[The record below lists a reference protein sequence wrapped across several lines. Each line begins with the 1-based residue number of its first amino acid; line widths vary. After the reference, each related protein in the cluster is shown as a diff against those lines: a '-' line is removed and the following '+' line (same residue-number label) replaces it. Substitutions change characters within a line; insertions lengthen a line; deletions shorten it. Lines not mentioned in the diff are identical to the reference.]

1 MKVEKREVGKSAS
14 RRLRSVGKVPAI
26 LYGEKI
32 EPLPLVVNVR
42 DLVFLFRKSMGGSI
56 IVKLEIEGE
65 KRGHTVLIK
74 EIQRHPARRSYV
86 HIDFQKIAMDEK
98 IHASVPLKIVGE
110 APGVKEGGV
119 LQHVLWEVEVEAL
132 PKDLPDHIEVD
143 VGELNIGD
151 TIRVLDLP
159 QIEGLETLTNS
170 EEIVLSIVPP
180 TVVKEVEEVA
190 EEVEEAVEPEVIGEK
205 VEEEEEKEEKE
216 GEE

>member
-1 MKVEKREVGKSAS
+1 MKVEKRETGKSAS
-14 RRLRSVGKVPAI
+14 RRLRSVGKAPAI

-32 EPLPLVVNVR
+32 EPLPLAVNVR
-42 DLVFLFRKSMGGSI
+42 DLVFLFRKSAGGSM

-65 KRGHTVLIK
+65 KGGHTVLIK

-98 IHASVPLKIVGE
+98 IHAFVPLKIFGE
-110 APGVKEGGV
+110 ALGVKEGGV

-132 PKDLPDHIEVD
+132 PKDLPDRIEVD

-151 TIRVLDLP
+151 TVRVLDLP
-159 QIEGLETLTNS
+159 QIEGLGILTNS

-180 TVVKEVEEVA
+180 TVIKEVEEVA

-205 VEEEEEKEEKE
+205 KVEEEKVEKEEK
-216 GEE
+216 